1 MARWL
6 KRGMDASAIK
16 AADAWTIATGRAAPL
31 LGATPL
37 AAGAPADFLLLD
49 PRAPELAIGDLAADL
64 VYAADRTAVD
74 TVVVAGRVLMRGGVQ
89 PERDEVV
96 AKARERATRLGL

>member
-1 MARWL
+1 MICRVL
-6 KRGMDASAIK
+6 
-16 AADAWTIATGRAAPL
+16 ATGAKAPV

-37 AAGAPADFLLLD
+37 TIGAPADFLLLD
-49 PRAPELAIGDLAADL
+49 PTAPELAIGDLTADL

-74 TVVVAGRVLMRGGVQ
+74 TVVVAGRILMRGGVQ

-96 AKARERATRLGL
+96 AKARERARRLGL